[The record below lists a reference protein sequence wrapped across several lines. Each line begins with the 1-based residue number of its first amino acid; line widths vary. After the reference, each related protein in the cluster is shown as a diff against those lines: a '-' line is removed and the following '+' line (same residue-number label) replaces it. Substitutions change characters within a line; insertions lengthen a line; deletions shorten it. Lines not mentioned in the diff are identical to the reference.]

1 MKRTIG
7 LVLFIIMMFS
17 FSACNGTGNSKNSM
31 DSSNSEVS
39 LKESDNTSTANKGKI
54 YDSTEAFSYMEV
66 DGGLTITDF
75 KNYDYIEYDK
85 IIIPSMLDGK
95 KVVGIG
101 DSEKDYMVF
110 TAVFGKCEI
119 VVPDTVTFIG
129 DNAFSGSDG
138 LYKLSGGTNCK
149 TIGQYAFMNCINLEE
164 ITFIDTVTDV
174 AENAFVGCTKW
185 KESDNTSTA
194 NDGKIY
200 DSTEAFT
207 YKDVNGGITITEF
220 KNYDY
225 IEYEKII
232 IPSEIDGRKV
242 VGIGDLDQSSR
253 VLGAVFGNC
262 EVVIPDSVTY
272 IGINA
277 FSGAKGLVKL
287 SGGKNCKTIGE
298 YAFNHCKNLEE
309 ITFLSTVTDVSEN
322 AFAGCTKWEENH

>member
-1 MKRTIG
+1 MRLIAWIHGILLPIQLQEDIKEIKMKRAIS
-7 LVLFIIMMFS
+7 LVLFILMLFS

-39 LKESDNTSTANKGKI
+39 LKESDNTSTAN
-54 YDSTEAFSYMEV
+54 E
-66 DGGLTITDF
+66 
-75 KNYDYIEYDK
+75 
-85 IIIPSMLDGK
+85 
-95 KVVGIG
+95 
-101 DSEKDYMVF
+101 
-110 TAVFGKCEI
+110 
-119 VVPDTVTFIG
+119 
-129 DNAFSGSDG
+129 
-138 LYKLSGGTNCK
+138 
-149 TIGQYAFMNCINLEE
+149 
-164 ITFIDTVTDV
+164 
-174 AENAFVGCTKW
+174 
-185 KESDNTSTA
+185 
-194 NDGKIY
+194 GKIY

-207 YKDVNGGITITEF
+207 CKEVEGGVTITEF

-262 EVVIPDSVTY
+262 EVVIPDNVTY
-272 IGINA
+272 IGNNA

-309 ITFLSTVTDVSEN
+309 ITFLGTVTDVAEN
-322 AFAGCTKWEENH
+322 AFAGCTKWKESH

>member
-17 FSACNGTGNSKNSM
+17 FSACNGTGNSKNSI

-39 LKESDNTSTANKGKI
+39 LKESNNTSSANEGKI
-54 YDSTEAFSYMEV
+54 YDSTEAFTCKEV
-66 DGGLTITDF
+66 EGGVTITQF

-85 IIIPSMLDGK
+85 IIIPSELDGK
-95 KVVGIG
+95 
-101 DSEKDYMVF
+101 
-110 TAVFGKCEI
+110 
-119 VVPDTVTFIG
+119 
-129 DNAFSGSDG
+129 
-138 LYKLSGGTNCK
+138 
-149 TIGQYAFMNCINLEE
+149 
-164 ITFIDTVTDV
+164 
-174 AENAFVGCTKW
+174 
-185 KESDNTSTA
+185 
-194 NDGKIY
+194 
-200 DSTEAFT
+200 
-207 YKDVNGGITITEF
+207 
-220 KNYDY
+220 
-225 IEYEKII
+225 
-232 IPSEIDGRKV
+232 KV